1 MGIYVKNKKEGGM
14 TDISALARLKNKP
27 YGSTLSLLSFADS
40 TNNYIRRLS
49 DILPNGHTVIATE
62 QFSGRGRQGKS
73 FFSPSGNGLYMSILF
88 REPHL
93 VNDGLFTAKISI
105 AVCRA
110 IDRITGTDGNGGV
123 GIKWVNDIYFGSRKL
138 CGILCERLA
147 DKDGAPYVIAGIGVN
162 LRTDNSEL
170 PKDIRA
176 VACSLFDI
184 TRTLYDKY
192 ELCALI
198 LEELEKVFE
207 EDNKDVLE
215 KYRQRSVVLGHEIT
229 VIRSGENIRAAA
241 LDICDDGSLLVRY
254 EDGFTAKLCGGEIS
268 IRVSGQNSGKA

>member
-1 MGIYVKNKKEGGM
+1 M

-49 DILPNGHTVIATE
+49 DILPNGHTVIADE

-73 FFSPSGNGLYMSILF
+73 FFSPSGNGLYMSIIF
-88 REPHL
+88 REPRL
-93 VNDGLFTAKISI
+93 VNDSLFTAKTSL
-105 AVCRA
+105 AVCSA

-138 CGILCERLA
+138 CGILCERLT
-147 DKDGAPYVIAGIGVN
+147 DKNGTPYVIAGIGVN
-162 LRTDNSEL
+162 LCTDRSEL
-170 PKDIRA
+170 PKDIRT

-184 TRTLYDKY
+184 TRTRYNKY

-198 LEELEKVFE
+198 LEELEKIFE
-207 EDNKDVLE
+207 TDNKEVIE
-215 KYRQRSVVLGHEIT
+215 NYKRRSVVLGREIT
-229 VIRSGENIRAAA
+229 VIRAGESVRAAA
-241 LDICDDGSLLVRY
+241 LDICEDGSLLVRY

-268 IRVSGQNSGKA
+268 IRVNGQNSKKA